1 MGRGEE
7 VRRCST
13 AVLVRVHLK
22 LQARMQHRSDH
33 TCFDL

>member
-1 MGRGEE
+1 MGRGEEVGGGEE

-22 LQARMQHRSDH
+22 LQAKDAA
-33 TCFDL
+33 